1 MRSQR
6 IPLGLLWPLGTSI
19 LADAACLLVHDA
31 NIHNDLRTPSEV
43 FADFCFDFGKSPFGS
58 GDPIDDGLA
67 AYYASALP
75 ESELHP
81 AWSLYHQQQ
90 AGALSPATEAAA
102 EAARAPARHN
112 ADTQY
117 SRDHQRQQQAAGSLS
132 DAASHSRGTDRDN
145 GAAMDQHTM
154 QGFAQPTKRSGN
166 KLQQSLAKA
175 KDRISQTLEAGK
187 AEAERIR
194 SLSAKLV
201 RDRRLP
207 WASPQNWA
215 PPPWAP
221 SQANPTWPPQPVTPV
236 LHNPSVESSHDPAF
250 EASDPPPSRTPV
262 PLPQSNATESVA
274 QTSSSI
280 DGQDTSPAVD
290 ETAECADLSSEAR
303 QLLASFRLHHA
314 FEPCVLTTFD
324 SVNSSRQGHVQG
336 KLSYAKPSA
345 HAVLSSVHLPE
356 SVTSGDSDASSL
368 QHRSECDHDAHQ
380 PSAHDDV
387 ISPDDTEGTRAA
399 QLQTGDPLGD
409 VTDPKQQ
416 PGILPAD
423 VGPSASSSRL
433 ARSRAGSVVGRED
446 MVVEPKYTPG
456 VPPPPRGTL
465 QISATAGTI
474 VTQLMPVLWLDIK
487 HDCL

>member
-1 MRSQR
+1 
-6 IPLGLLWPLGTSI
+6 L
-19 LADAACLLVHDA
+19 
-31 NIHNDLRTPSEV
+31 
-43 FADFCFDFGKSPFGS
+43 GS
-58 GDPIDDGLA
+58 GDPIDAGLA

-90 AGALSPATEAAA
+90 AGALSPAKAAAA
-102 EAARAPARHN
+102 EAAPAPARHD

-117 SRDHQRQQQAAGSLS
+117 SRDHQRQQQAAGSWS
-132 DAASHSRGTDRDN
+132 DAASQRRSTAHDDEAT
-145 GAAMDQHTM
+145 MDKGNM
-154 QGFAQPTKRSGN
+154 QGSAQQVARSGN
-166 KLQQSLAKA
+166 RLQQSLAKA
-175 KDRISQTLEAGK
+175 RDRISQTLEQGK

-194 SLSAKLV
+194 SSSAKLV
-201 RDRRLP
+201 KDRGLP

-221 SQANPTWPPQPVTPV
+221 TQANPTWPPQPVTLV
-236 LHNPSVESSHDPAF
+236 LHNPSVESSHDPAL
-250 EASDPPPSRTPV
+250 EASDPAPSLTPV

-280 DGQDTSPAVD
+280 DGHETSSAVD
-290 ETAECADLSSEAR
+290 EAAEGADVSSEAR

-314 FEPCVLTTFD
+314 SEPCVLAAFD

-345 HAVLSSVHLPE
+345 HAVQSSLSLPE
-356 SVTSGDSDASSL
+356 SVIDGDTDASIL
-368 QHRSECDHDAHQ
+368 QHRTEYDHDLQ
-380 PSAHDDV
+380 PSAHDDI
-387 ISPDDTEGTRAA
+387 ISPDDTEGARAA
-399 QLQTGDPLGD
+399 QLQTGDALGD
-409 VTDPKQQ
+409 MTDPKQQ
-416 PGILPAD
+416 PGIPPAD
-423 VGPSASSSRL
+423 PGPPASSSRL

-474 VTQLMPVLWLDIK
+474 VTQLMPVLWLDVK
-487 HDCL
+487 HACL

>member
-1 MRSQR
+1 MMSYFNSYQLVTL
-6 IPLGLLWPLGTSI
+6 LGNYIHWYDKMGNSHSPI
-19 LADAACLLVHDA
+19 LDA
-31 NIHNDLRTPSEV
+31 
-43 FADFCFDFGKSPFGS
+43 
-58 GDPIDDGLA
+58 GDPIDGGLA

-102 EAARAPARHN
+102 EAARAPTRHD
-112 ADTQY
+112 ADAQY
-117 SRDHQRQQQAAGSLS
+117 SRDHQRQQQAAGSWS
-132 DAASHSRGTDRDN
+132 DAASHSGGTARYD
-145 GAAMDQHTM
+145 GAAIDTGNMD
-154 QGFAQPTKRSGN
+154 GSPQPTTWSGN
-166 KLQQSLAKA
+166 RLQQSLAKA
-175 KDRISQTLEAGK
+175 RDRISQTLEQGK

-194 SLSAKLV
+194 SSSAKLV
-201 RDRRLP
+201 RDRGLP

-221 SQANPTWPPQPVTPV
+221 TQANPTWPPQPVTPV
-236 LHNPSVESSHDPAF
+236 LHNSSVESSHDPAF

-280 DGQDTSPAVD
+280 DGHETSSAVD
-290 ETAECADLSSEAR
+290 EAAEGADLSSEAR

-314 FEPCVLTTFD
+314 SEPCVLTTFD
-324 SVNSSRQGHVQG
+324 SVNSSRQGNVQG

-345 HAVLSSVHLPE
+345 HAVQSSLSLPE
-356 SVTSGDSDASSL
+356 SFTNGDTETSNL
-368 QHRSECDHDAHQ
+368 QHRTEYDHDAHR

-387 ISPDDTEGTRAA
+387 ISPDDAEGARAA
-399 QLQTGDPLGD
+399 QLQTGDPVGD
-409 VTDPKQQ
+409 MTDPKQQ

-423 VGPSASSSRL
+423 PGPSASSTRL

-465 QISATAGTI
+465 QISATAGIT
-474 VTQLMPVLWLDIK
+474 VTLLMPVLWPDIK

>member
-6 IPLGLLWPLGTSI
+6 IPLGLLWPLGSSI
-19 LADAACLLVHDA
+19 LADAACLLEHDA
-31 NIHNDLRTPSEV
+31 SIHNDTRTPSEM
-43 FADFCFDFGKSPFGS
+43 FAAFSFNFGKLPFGS
-58 GDPIDDGLA
+58 GDPIDAGLA

-90 AGALSPATEAAA
+90 AGALSPGTEPAA
-102 EAARAPARHN
+102 EAAWAPVRHD
-112 ADTQY
+112 ADAHY
-117 SRDHQRQQQAAGSLS
+117 SRDHQRQQQAAGSWS
-132 DAASHSRGTDRDN
+132 DAASQRRGIERDN
-145 GAAMDQHTM
+145 GASMDQHNM
-154 QGFAQPTKRSGN
+154 QGSAEPIGRSGN
-166 KLQQSLAKA
+166 RLQQSLAKA
-175 KDRISQTLEAGK
+175 RDRISQTLEAGK
-187 AEAERIR
+187 AEAEQIR

-201 RDRRLP
+201 TDRGLP

-221 SQANPTWPPQPVTPV
+221 SQVKPTWPPRPVTPV
-236 LHNPSVESSHDPAF
+236 LHNPSVESSHDPAV
-250 EASDPPPSRTPV
+250 EASDPTPPLTPV

-280 DGQDTSPAVD
+280 DGQETSSAVD
-290 ETAECADLSSEAR
+290 EAAEGADLSSEAR

-314 FEPCVLTTFD
+314 SEPCVLAAFD

-336 KLSYAKPSA
+336 KLSYAKPST
-345 HAVLSSVHLPE
+345 HAAQSSVHLPE
-356 SVTSGDSDASSL
+356 SVIDGNTDASSL
-368 QHRSECDHDAHQ
+368 QHRNEDDLDAHQ
-380 PSAHDDV
+380 PSAHDD
-387 ISPDDTEGTRAA
+387 ITSPDAAEGTRAA

-409 VTDPKQQ
+409 LIDPKQQ

-423 VGPSASSSRL
+423 PGPSSSRL

-474 VTQLMPVLWLDIK
+474 VTLYY
-487 HDCL
+487 